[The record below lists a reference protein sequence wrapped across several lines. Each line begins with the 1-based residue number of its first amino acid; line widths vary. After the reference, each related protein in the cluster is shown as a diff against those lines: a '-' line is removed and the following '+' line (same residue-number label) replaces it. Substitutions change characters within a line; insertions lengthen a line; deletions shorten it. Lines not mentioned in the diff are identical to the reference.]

1 MLKKLLFKYQNK
13 TQLSIAF
20 IGATLGFT
28 FLLISVHYL
37 IRVNQFGKGQDQ
49 FSPNAM
55 VIQKKVSNLS
65 SLNLTK
71 PYFSDEEIERIA
83 GEKCIAAVQPII
95 NNNFDISLETDGELI
110 PYMRSEIFVQAV
122 NHELIQ
128 MQEEEWFWNT
138 NSEFVPIVLPRD
150 FLIMI
155 NTFASAKNIPQISED
170 LAKSLH
176 FKFTLSAGQKKEWH
190 TVRIVGFTNETS
202 SILVP
207 PTFITYGNNKFAD
220 GLSNKVTQLFV
231 TIQEGQVGAFEKYL
245 SQRGLESKESSLML
259 NKFKGIANALFS
271 IIILIC
277 MGIIFL
283 ALLVFFQYTQLII
296 SKSKYEIQ
304 TLLRIGYAPK
314 QIEKTIIHYFISLS
328 LYIFVISGMLFIL
341 SKFLID
347 AFLIKNGIHIA
358 TSFTVLNFVLS
369 ACIFGLFI
377 LINKLNIRRSIS

>member
-13 TQLSIAF
+13 TQLGIAF
-20 IGATLGFT
+20 IGATIGFA
-28 FLLISVHYL
+28 FLMISVHYL

-128 MQEEEWFWNT
+128 MQEEEWSWNT

-304 TLLRIGYAPK
+304 TLLRSIIGSLLSK
-314 QIEKTIIHYFISLS
+314 KNRIHHLS
-328 LYIFVISGMLFIL
+328 CFFHAIKYVKFLFIL
-341 SKFLID
+341 
-347 AFLIKNGIHIA
+347 
-358 TSFTVLNFVLS
+358 
-369 ACIFGLFI
+369 
-377 LINKLNIRRSIS
+377 